1 MCVETHMRVIYLTN
15 RSFNVAHNDDVSHV
29 SPLESSSSVL
39 LNQPVFV
46 GGVGFLDPLDASFDE
61 FLLLEDDDK
70 LPVRRKP
77 SMALPMMR
85 ASTMALRPS
94 HFNRFS
100 GDLCSFFLFTPVA
113 FAFGFSFVGVSFD
126 VDEVSVNLSNVS
138 RANVT
143 VACADDFTVF
153 CLFDAGMCRF
163 VNHPLPLAGDDLSSP
178 VNCCLTPC
186 KIDTSKLLERLDF
199 LRLVLRS
206 IRRKLLLLVAD
217 DDDGVDIFGGWVCIG
232 VGTSL
237 IRFISVA
244 EEANDESKEIKSV
257 LLQMMPAFLD
267 GLGLG
272 ARDTL
277 GESMLGFSDARR
289 FCEFCGMGARVD

>member
-1 MCVETHMRVIYLTN
+1 MGDDVCSATHMRAIYLTN
-15 RSFNVAHNDDVSHV
+15 RSFNVAHSDDVSHV

-46 GGVGFLDPLDASFDE
+46 EAVGFLPARDASFDE
-61 FLLLEDDDK
+61 LLLLDE
-70 LPVRRKP
+70 LPPRRKP
-77 SMALPMMR
+77 SMALPMIR

-94 HFNRFS
+94 HFNRFR
-100 GDLCSFFLFTPVA
+100 GDLCSFFLTPVA
-113 FAFGFSFVGVSFD
+113 FGVGFSFEGASFD
-126 VDEVSVNLSNVS
+126 EVESVNLSNVS

-143 VACADDFTVF
+143 VACAEDFTVF
-153 CLFDAGMCRF
+153 CRFDAGMCRF
-163 VNHPLPLAGDDLSSP
+163 VNHPLPLAVEDLSSP

-186 KIDTSKLLERLDF
+186 KIDTSKLFERLDF

-206 IRRKLLLLVAD
+206 GRRKLLLVAD
-217 DDDGVDIFGGWVCIG
+217 VDDAVVDFGGCVSIG

-257 LLQMMPAFLD
+257 LLQMMPALLA

-277 GESMLGFSDARR
+277 GESMQGFSDARR
-289 FCEFCGMGARVD
+289 FCGMGASVD